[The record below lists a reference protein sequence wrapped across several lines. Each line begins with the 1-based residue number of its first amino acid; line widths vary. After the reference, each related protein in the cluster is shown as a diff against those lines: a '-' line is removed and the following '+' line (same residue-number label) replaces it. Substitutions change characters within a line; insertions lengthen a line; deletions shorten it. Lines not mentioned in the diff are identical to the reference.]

1 MILQTSPLNNA
12 LMATVQIKEGNMA
25 LADEF
30 KTELLTLIDNGN
42 QYIIINF
49 EHIIYV
55 DSSFLGALVS
65 ALKHAMNKG
74 ADIAVVG
81 LNKDIKSLF
90 QLVRLD
96 KVFKIYASAQQALN
110 GA

>member
-1 MILQTSPLNNA
+1 MILLASALGNA
-12 LMATVQIKEGNMA
+12 LLATVQIKEGNMV
-25 LADEF
+25 LAEEF
-30 KTELLTLIDNGN
+30 KTELLNLIDDNN
-42 QYIIINF
+42 KYIIVNF
-49 EHIIYV
+49 ERVIYV

-96 KVFKIYASAQQALN
+96 KVFRIYATAQQALN